1 MSTVVHKYGGTS
13 LDGPDRIRRAARRV
27 VDARRAGHDV
37 IAVVSAMGRT
47 TDAML
52 ALAHEVSPDPPRR
65 ELDMLATAGERI
77 AMALTAM
84 AVGAL
89 GEDAISFTGSQSGIL
104 TTGEH
109 GNARIREVRPVR
121 IREELARG
129 RIVIVAGYQGVSDTK
144 EITTL
149 GRGGTDLTAVALAA
163 AFDAVSCELYKDVE
177 GVHTGD
183 PRVCPDATCLA
194 TIPAAA
200 MAALARAG
208 AGGLYEEA
216 VRYAIEK
223 GVEPVVRGT
232 FHDTP
237 GTRVVLDEP
246 EAGRLYG
253 VALRSGADGSRVSVV
268 GGAAALDALETS
280 LPDGVGVP
288 ERVDALT
295 LAWSAPSIADAASL
309 ARQLHA
315 RLRTGPG
322 G

>member
-1 MSTVVHKYGGTS
+1 MSCVVHKYGGTS

-104 TTGEH
+104 TTGDH

-121 IREELARG
+121 IKEELARG
-129 RIVIVAGYQGVSDTK
+129 RIVIVAGYQGVSETK

-177 GVHTGD
+177 GIHTGD
-183 PRVCPDATCLA
+183 PRVCPDAVCLA
-194 TIPAAA
+194 TIPALA
-200 MAALARAG
+200 MEALARAG
-208 AGGLYEEA
+208 AGVLYEEA

-237 GTRVVLDEP
+237 GTRVVLAEP
-246 EAGRLYG
+246 DANVLYG
-253 VALRSGADGSRVSVV
+253 VALRDDASAPRVAMV
-268 GGAAALDALETS
+268 GGADAIDALATT
-280 LPDGVGVP
+280 LPADVGVP
-288 ERVDALT
+288 ERIDALT
-295 LAWSAPSIADAASL
+295 LAWSVPTIADAATL
-309 ARQLHA
+309 ARRLHA
-315 RLRTGPG
+315 RLRMAPAG
-322 G
+322 

>member
-27 VDARRAGHDV
+27 VEAHRAGHDV

-52 ALAHEVSPDPPRR
+52 AMAHEVSPSPPRR

-77 AMALTAM
+77 AMALFAM

-89 GEDAISFTGSQSGIL
+89 GADAISFTGSQSGII
-104 TTGEH
+104 TTDDH
-109 GNARIREVRPVR
+109 GNARIKEVRPVR

-129 RIVIVAGYQGVSDTK
+129 RIVIVAGYQGVSEAK

-163 AFDAVSCELYKDVE
+163 AFDAVACELYKDVE

-183 PRVCPDATCLA
+183 PRVCPDARCLVS
-194 TIPAAA
+194 IPARA
-200 MAALARAG
+200 MEALSRAG
-208 AGGLYEEA
+208 AQVLYEEA

-232 FHDTP
+232 FHP
-237 GTRVVLDEP
+237 GAGTRVVLEDP
-246 EAGRLYG
+246 DPGRLYG
-253 VALRSGADGSRVSVV
+253 VALDADPETAQVSVV
-268 GGAAALDALETS
+268 GGESALDALALD
-280 LPDGVGVP
+280 LPPGVGVP
-288 ERVDALT
+288 ERSGPLT
-295 LAWSAPSIADAASL
+295 LRWPRVATAQAGDL
-309 ARQLHA
+309 ARRLHA
-315 RLRTGPG
+315 RLPG
-322 G
+322 